1 MHIKSGQEV
10 GIYFIVG
17 QNWSTL
23 AEATN
28 TPSSEKKKQKTVLVH
43 LVNPGIYKAIVC
55 IALNVKGFF

>member
-28 TPSSEKKKQKTVLVH
+28 TPSSEKKKTENSSGSLSEPWN
-43 LVNPGIYKAIVC
+43 L
-55 IALNVKGFF
+55 